1 MDYFPRVV
9 IEGRVFESVL
19 EAEANLTERF
29 IWDRLDIYGRKVFGQ
44 VPYGNSFLA
53 KDTERYTRRVEGKNP
68 EPSPS
73 MLVHKFSFYLQVSF
87 PTTGAND

>member
-29 IWDRLDIYGRKVFGQ
+29 IWDRLDIYGRRVFGQ
-44 VPYGNSFLA
+44 V
-53 KDTERYTRRVEGKNP
+53 RKNP
-68 EPSPS
+68 VLRIRNRDPVPF
-73 MLVHKFSFYLQVSF
+73 LPLD
-87 PTTGAND
+87 P